1 MKKRFLAYG
10 AVAVVSVYA
19 IAGFFG
25 VPYAIKHL
33 APEKVAAA
41 SKGGG
46 ILGLN
51 RPPLTPLPL
60 RCLCKNSPLRHLKMG
75 ILSQLNG

>member
-46 ILGLN
+46 FWG
-51 RPPLTPLPL
+51 
-60 RCLCKNSPLRHLKMG
+60 
-75 ILSQLNG
+75 